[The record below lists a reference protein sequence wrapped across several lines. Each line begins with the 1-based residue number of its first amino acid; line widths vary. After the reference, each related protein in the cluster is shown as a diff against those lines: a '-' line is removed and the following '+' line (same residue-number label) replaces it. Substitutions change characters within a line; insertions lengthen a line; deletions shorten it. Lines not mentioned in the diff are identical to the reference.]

1 MRARGEDPSLLLFE
15 DIINMP
21 LNDLIFS
28 PWFWLP
34 IIIPFGIA
42 LICYRIGLNKFEKLL
57 IPILGRK
64 QLGLYI
70 TGMIVLAIIIF
81 IPIVTWL
88 DQVLRINW

>member
-42 LICYRIGLNKFEKLL
+42 LICYRYGIKQTNLL
-57 IPILGRK
+57 DGACFFQEFL
-64 QLGLYI
+64 
-70 TGMIVLAIIIF
+70 
-81 IPIVTWL
+81 
-88 DQVLRINW
+88 